1 MFAQCEEANPTDRRR
16 GDTGA
21 ADTAS
26 GLVPERFT
34 PLYSPAAIREAVA
47 AVGRDIT
54 GWAREL
60 WAESGKDVVAV
71 PVLRGG
77 IIFFGDLVR
86 AVHHSMEVAPGRAWG
101 YEVGVNG
108 IQSNRLR
115 LDIDSIPAEGRSV
128 LLVDDIC
135 DSGRT
140 LAAMSE
146 RLLER
151 GATEVRS
158 AVLIRRLVS
167 EPQYVPTWSAFDY
180 GGDEWFVGYGMED
193 GERWRNLPGVYIIR
207 PENEHQS
214 AGQ

>member
-1 MFAQCEEANPTDRRR
+1 MHAHSDAVPPFDRVS
-16 GDTGA
+16 A
-21 ADTAS
+21 EIS
-26 GLVPERFT
+26 PELVPDHFS
-34 PLYSPAAIREAVA
+34 PLYSAHAIREAVA

-54 GWAREL
+54 QWAREL
-60 WAESGKDVVAV
+60 WSESGQDIVAV

-108 IQSNRLR
+108 VQSNRLR

-151 GATEVRS
+151 GAREVRS
-158 AVLIRRLVS
+158 AVLIRRLIND
-167 EPQYVPTWSAFDY
+167 PAYTPTWSAFDY
-180 GGDEWFVGYGMED
+180 GGEEWFVGYGMED
-193 GERWRNLPGVYIIR
+193 GERWRNLPGVYIIQ
-207 PENEHQS
+207 PQNDQTPAS
-214 AGQ
+214 D